1 MLEASQWDPRLLELF
16 QQVEADLRELLAVPD
31 EYAVFFLHGGASN
44 QFAMIPMNLLRGRD
58 RADYLHTGLWSG
70 KAAEEARRYATVNVA
85 GSGTGSGEGWRQG
98 SKTYKRT
105 LANLSH
111 WPPQKI
117 ETFRRLLQDQPLVSP
132 HDLFC
137 TRQTLPHGHV
147 EAVLMAMRQ
156 LGLDSLLAAKRC
168 RQRDLVM
175 AMVASRLLHPCSKLA
190 TTREWHT
197 TTLAQELSVADATED
212 DLYQAM
218 DWLLER
224 QPRIEKKLAA
234 RHLSEDCLVLYDVS
248 SSYYEG
254 RTCPLAQYGHD
265 RDGKKGLPIIVY
277 GVMTDGEGRPIAVE
291 VYPGNTGDPTTVA
304 DQVEKL
310 RDRFQLS
317 RVVLV
322 GDRGMLTQ
330 PQIDKMKT
338 HSGLGWIT
346 ALTSVAIRGLLEAGA
361 LQLSLLDETNLAEI
375 TSPDYPG
382 ERLMVCHNPLLEE
395 ERGRKRRE
403 LLEAT
408 ETALG
413 KVSQQVARRKKKPL
427 KEAEIALKVGKVLGH
442 YKMGKH
448 FLYTIGEGKLQWSR
462 REQMIEQ
469 EAKLDGIYV
478 IRTSES
484 AERLSAAD
492 TVRSYK
498 SLAQV
503 ERAFRTLKGV
513 DLLIR
518 PIRHRTEDRVPAHI
532 FLCLLAYY
540 VEWHLR
546 RAWAP
551 LLFEDEQ
558 LAELRRQRDPILPA
572 TGSPSAQ
579 QKKLTRQ
586 TADGFPVH
594 SFATLMAELAGR
606 ARVTYGLKSD
616 GSAPSF
622 QQVPE
627 PTPLQAK
634 AYALLALLP
643 VAGN

>member
-1 MLEASQWDPRLLELF
+1 MYIET
-16 QQVEADLRELLAVPD
+16 VPNRNSPP
-31 EYAVFFLHGGASN
+31 A
-44 QFAMIPMNLLRGRD
+44 ILLR
-58 RADYLHTGLWSG
+58 
-70 KAAEEARRYATVNVA
+70 
-85 GSGTGSGEGWRQG
+85 EGWREG
-98 SKTYKRT
+98 SVTHKRT

-111 WPPQKI
+111 WPKPKI
-117 ETFRRLLQDQPLVSP
+117 ETFRRLLQDEPLVSP
-132 HDLFC
+132 QDLFC
-137 TRQTLPHGHV
+137 TRKTLPHGHV
-147 EAVLMAMRQ
+147 EAILMAMRQ
-156 LGLDSLLAAKRC
+156 LGLDSILAAKRC
-168 RQRDLVM
+168 RERDLVM
-175 AMVASRLLHPCSKLA
+175 AMIAEHLLYPCSKLA
-190 TTREWHT
+190 TTRQWHT
-197 TTLAQELSVADATED
+197 TTLAEELSVADATED

-218 DWLLER
+218 DWLRER
-224 QPRIEKKLAA
+224 QPRIEKKLAS
-234 RHLSEDCLVLYDVS
+234 RHLGEGCLVLYDVS

-254 RTCPLAQYGHD
+254 RTCPLARYGHD

-310 RDRFQLS
+310 RERFQLS

-330 PQIDKMKT
+330 PQIDKMKA
-338 HSGLGWIT
+338 HPGLGWIT
-346 ALTSVAIRGLLEAGA
+346 ALTSVAIRDLLATGA

-403 LLEAT
+403 LLQAT
-408 ETALG
+408 EKDLTKVG
-413 KVSQQVARRKKKPL
+413 KQVERRKKKPL
-427 KEAEIALKVGKVLGH
+427 QEAEIALKVGKVLGR

-448 FLYTIGEGKLQWSR
+448 FLYTIGTGKFQWSR
-462 REQMIEQ
+462 REQIIEQ

-478 IRTSES
+478 IRTSEP

-492 TVRSYK
+492 TVRRYK

-503 ERAFRTLKGV
+503 ERAFRTLKGM

-518 PIRHRTEDRVPAHI
+518 PIRHRTENRVPAHI

-558 LAELRRQRDPILPA
+558 LPQQRQQRDPILPA
-572 TGSPSAQ
+572 TCSPSAQ
-579 QKKLTRQ
+579 EKKLTRQ

-594 SFATLMAELAGR
+594 SFATLLAELASR
-606 ARVTYGLKSD
+606 ARVTYGLKSEE
-616 GSAPSF
+616 SAPDF

-627 PTPLQAK
+627 PTLLQAK

-643 VAGN
+643 VVGN

>member
-1 MLEASQWDPRLLELF
+1 MYIEIVPNRNSPP
-16 QQVEADLRELLAVPD
+16 AV
-31 EYAVFFLHGGASN
+31 
-44 QFAMIPMNLLRGRD
+44 LLR
-58 RADYLHTGLWSG
+58 
-70 KAAEEARRYATVNVA
+70 
-85 GSGTGSGEGWRQG
+85 EGWREG
-98 SKTYKRT
+98 SKTRKRT

-111 WPPQKI
+111 WPQPKI
-117 ETFRRLLQDQPLVSP
+117 DSFRRLLQDEPLVSP
-132 HDLFC
+132 QDLFC
-137 TRQTLPHGHV
+137 TYQTLPHGHV
-147 EAVLMAMRQ
+147 EAILRAMRK
-156 LGLDSLLAAKRC
+156 LGLDSLLAAKGC
-168 RQRDLVM
+168 RERDLVM
-175 AMVASRLLHPCSKLA
+175 AMIAARLLHPCSKLA

-197 TTLAQELSVADATED
+197 TTLAEELSVADATED

-218 DWLLER
+218 DWLLDR

-254 RTCPLAQYGHD
+254 HTCPLAQYGHD

-330 PQIDKMKT
+330 PQIEKMKM
-338 HSGLGWIT
+338 HPGLGWIT

-361 LQLSLLDETNLAEI
+361 LQLSLLDEANLAEI

-408 ETALG
+408 ETALTKVG
-413 KVSQQVARRKKKPL
+413 KQVARRKKKPL
-427 KEAEIALKVGKVLGH
+427 KEAEIAMKVGKVLGH

-448 FLYTIGEGKLQWSR
+448 FLYTIGEGKFQWSR
-462 REQMIEQ
+462 REQTIEQ

-484 AERLSAAD
+484 VERLSAAD

-503 ERAFRTLKGV
+503 ERAFRTLKGM

-558 LAELRRQRDPILPA
+558 LPELRRLRDPILPA

-579 QKKLTRQ
+579 EKKLTRQ
-586 TADGFPVH
+586 TADGFQVN
-594 SFATLMAELAGR
+594 SFDTLMAALASR
-606 ARVTYGLKSD
+606 ARVTYGLKSEE
-616 GSAPSF
+616 STPSF

-634 AYALLALLP
+634 AYALLELLP